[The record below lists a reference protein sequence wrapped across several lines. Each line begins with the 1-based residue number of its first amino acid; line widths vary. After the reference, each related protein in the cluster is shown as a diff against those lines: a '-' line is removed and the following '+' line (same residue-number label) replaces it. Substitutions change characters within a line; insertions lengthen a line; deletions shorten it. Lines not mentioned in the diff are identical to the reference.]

1 MGLLDRLFRRNEE
14 SGEDLPIT
22 LDLEERRRQLHTLEK
37 ALDALANAMREHPA
51 LAHNPGWQA
60 RTAEYGRLAG
70 EAMMLRKRE
79 PTREELLDLAF
90 EVRPVFKDVPAGLE
104 ALGGLQDAAMRS
116 AESLVTVLPGE
127 RA

>member
-1 MGLLDRLFRRNEE
+1 MVNLFKRLFGRDEE

-22 LDLEERRRQLHTLEK
+22 LDVEERRRQLLQLEK
-37 ALDALANAMREHPA
+37 ALDALVNAMRERPE
-51 LAHNPGWQA
+51 LAGNPGWQA

-70 EAMMLRKRE
+70 EAMVLRKRV

-90 EVRPVFKDVPAGLE
+90 DVRPVFKDVPPGLE
-104 ALGGLQDAAMRS
+104 GLVGLQDAAMRS

-127 RA
+127 R